1 MPRIHR
7 LPNNLINQIAAGEV
21 IERPASVVKEI
32 VENAIDAG
40 ATQID
45 IDIEDGGGKLI
56 RVRDNGCGIHP
67 DDLALAFATHAT
79 SKIRDIDDLEHI
91 TTLGFRGEALPSI
104 ASVSKTTLT
113 SRAGGED
120 KAWRISP
127 HLGDAISPAAH
138 PPGTTIEIRDLFYN
152 VPARKKFLKSERTER
167 QHIQQLVQ
175 TLALSHDGITIRLSN
190 HGKLLGTYGG
200 SDLPARIASVLGDDL
215 LEQALPIDARAAEMH
230 LYGWVGL
237 PTSAS
242 NQPDRQYFYINGR
255 MIRDKIVTH
264 AIRQAY
270 QDMLYHGRHPV
281 YVLYLD
287 IAPELI
293 DVNAHP
299 AKHEVRFRESRLAH
313 DFLYSSLHHALRGN
327 IPAAQPRAEAAALP
341 PASTRQ
347 QPALRYPPENR
358 TVSPRRSVAESAAY
372 YQWAQ
377 HIAPPVHPSGL
388 TSANPTPNPSPTGGG
403 EIGYAPTP
411 SPFLTG
417 GGGNGYA
424 PHPTEREGQGYAANP
439 NPAEKTDYAAAPVN
453 DDQTEHP
460 LGYALGQIHNIFILA
475 QNAQGLVIVDMH
487 AAHERILYERLKA
500 QLRAKQPEVQ
510 RLLLPQSLAASPAH
524 LDTLEQHRD
533 WLQHLGFELEASADE
548 SRIHINAV
556 PSLLKHA
563 AVAEIVGD
571 LLHELGEYP
580 ASIAIE
586 RLQDEILSRLSCH
599 KAVRAHDSLSIPEM
613 NQLLRDIETTPASG
627 QCNHGR
633 PTWVQLTTDEL
644 GKYFMRGE

>member
-1 MPRIHR
+1 MPRIQQ
-7 LPNNLINQIAAGEV
+7 LPNSLINQIAAGEV

-32 VENAIDAG
+32 IENAIDAG

-79 SKIRDIDDLEHI
+79 SKIRNLDDLEHI

-113 SRAGGED
+113 SRAEGESS
-120 KAWRISP
+120 AWRISP

-152 VPARKKFLKSERTER
+152 TPARKKFLKSERTER
-167 QHIQQLVQ
+167 AHIQQLVQ
-175 TLALSHDGITIRLSN
+175 SLALSHTGIRIHLKN
-190 HGKLLGTYGG
+190 HGKTLGDYGG
-200 SDLPARIASVLGDDL
+200 SDLTARIQSVLGDDL
-215 LEQALPIDARAAEMH
+215 LEQALPIDARAADMH

-237 PTSAS
+237 PTSAT
-242 NQPDRQYFYINGR
+242 NQPERQYFYINGR
-255 MIRDKIVTH
+255 IIRDKIIAH

-287 IAPELI
+287 IAPEHI

-299 AKHEVRFRESRLAH
+299 AKHEVRFRESRLTH

-327 IPAAQPRAEAAALP
+327 TPAAAPRPENPAP
-341 PASTRQ
+341 PPEREVPAVARQ
-347 QPALRYPPENR
+347 QPLRYSGDYRLERP
-358 TVSPRRSVAESAAY
+358 TTPRRALAESAAY

-377 HIAPPVHPSGL
+377 NIAPSPVHPGGS
-388 TSANPTPNPSPTGGG
+388 TSTNPIPSPSPMGGG
-403 EIGYAPTP
+403 E
-411 SPFLTG
+411 
-417 GGGNGYA
+417 
-424 PHPTEREGQGYAANP
+424 Q
-439 NPAEKTDYAAAPVN
+439 DYAAAPVN
-453 DDQTEHP
+453 GDPAEHP

-475 QNAQGLVIVDMH
+475 QNTHGLIIVDMH

-500 QLRAKQPEVQ
+500 QLRARHPEVQ
-510 RLLLPQSLAASPAH
+510 RLLLPQSLAATPAH
-524 LDTLEQHRD
+524 LDTLAQHRD
-533 WLQHLGFELEASADE
+533 WLHRLGFDLEASADE

-599 KAVRAHDSLSIPEM
+599 KAVRAHDSLTIPEM
-613 NQLLRDIETTPASG
+613 NHLLRDIETTPASG

>member
-1 MPRIHR
+1 MPRIQQ
-7 LPNNLINQIAAGEV
+7 LPNSLINQIAAGEV

-32 VENAIDAG
+32 IENAIDAG

-79 SKIRDIDDLEHI
+79 SKIRNLDDLEHI

-113 SRAGGED
+113 SRAEGESS
-120 KAWRISP
+120 AWRISP

-152 VPARKKFLKSERTER
+152 TPARKKFLKSERTER

-175 TLALSHDGITIRLSN
+175 NLALSHDGITIRLNN
-190 HGKLLGTYGG
+190 HGKPLGVYGG
-200 SDLPARIASVLGDDL
+200 EGLAARIASVLGDDL
-215 LEQALPIDARAAEMH
+215 LEQALPIDARAADMH

-237 PTSAS
+237 PTSTT
-242 NQPDRQYFYINGR
+242 NQPERQYFYINGR
-255 MIRDKIVTH
+255 IIRDKIIAH

-287 IAPELI
+287 IAPEHI

-299 AKHEVRFRESRLAH
+299 AKHEVRFRESRLTH

-327 IPAAQPRAEAAALP
+327 TPAAAPRPENPAP
-341 PASTRQ
+341 PPEREVPAVARQ
-347 QPALRYPPENR
+347 QPLRYSGDYRLERP
-358 TVSPRRSVAESAAY
+358 TTPRRALAESAAY

-377 HIAPPVHPSGL
+377 NIAPSPVHPGGS
-388 TSANPTPNPSPTGGG
+388 TSTNPSPSPTGGG
-403 EIGYAPTP
+403 E
-411 SPFLTG
+411 
-417 GGGNGYA
+417 
-424 PHPTEREGQGYAANP
+424 Q
-439 NPAEKTDYAAAPVN
+439 DYAAAPVN

-475 QNAQGLVIVDMH
+475 QNARGLVIVDMH

-500 QLRAKQPEVQ
+500 QLRARHPEVQ
-510 RLLLPQSLAASPAH
+510 RLLLPQSLAATPAH
-524 LDTLEQHRD
+524 LDTLAQHRD
-533 WLQHLGFELEASADE
+533 WLHRLGFDLEASADE

-599 KAVRAHDSLSIPEM
+599 KAVRAHDSLTIPEM
-613 NQLLRDIETTPASG
+613 NHLLRDIETTPASG

>member
-1 MPRIHR
+1 MPRIQQ
-7 LPNNLINQIAAGEV
+7 LPNSLINQIAAGEV

-32 VENAIDAG
+32 IENAIDAG

-79 SKIRDIDDLEHI
+79 SKIRNLDDLEHI
-91 TTLGFRGEALPSI
+91 STLGFRGEALPSI

-113 SRAGGED
+113 SRAEGESS
-120 KAWRISP
+120 AWRISP

-152 VPARKKFLKSERTER
+152 TPARKKFLKSERTER

-175 TLALSHDGITIRLSN
+175 NLALSHDGITIRLNN
-190 HGKLLGTYGG
+190 HGKPLGAYAGEV
-200 SDLPARIASVLGDDL
+200 LAARIQSVLGDDL
-215 LEQALPIDARAAEMH
+215 LEQALPIDARAADMH

-237 PTSAS
+237 PTSAT
-242 NQPDRQYFYINGR
+242 NQPERQYFYINGR
-255 MIRDKIVTH
+255 IIRDKIIAH

-287 IAPELI
+287 IAPEHI

-299 AKHEVRFRESRLAH
+299 AKHEVRFRESRLTH

-327 IPAAQPRAEAAALP
+327 TPAAAPRPENPAPPPEREAPAAA
-341 PASTRQ
+341 RQ
-347 QPALRYPPENR
+347 QPLRYSGDYRLERP
-358 TVSPRRSVAESAAY
+358 TTPRRALAESAAY

-377 HIAPPVHPSGL
+377 NIAPSPVPS
-388 TSANPTPNPSPTGGG
+388 PTGRGEQDYAPTPSPTGGG
-403 EIGYAPTP
+403 E
-411 SPFLTG
+411 
-417 GGGNGYA
+417 
-424 PHPTEREGQGYAANP
+424 Q
-439 NPAEKTDYAAAPVN
+439 DYAVAPVN

-475 QNAQGLVIVDMH
+475 QNARGLVIVDMH

-500 QLRAKQPEVQ
+500 QLRARHPEVQ
-510 RLLLPQSLAASPAH
+510 RLLLPQSLAATPAH
-524 LDTLEQHRD
+524 LDTLAQHRD
-533 WLQHLGFELEASADE
+533 WLHRLGFDLEASADE

-599 KAVRAHDSLSIPEM
+599 KAVRAHDSLTIPEM
-613 NQLLRDIETTPASG
+613 NHLLRDIETTPASG

>member
-1 MPRIHR
+1 MPRIQQ
-7 LPNNLINQIAAGEV
+7 LPNSLINQIAAGEV

-32 VENAIDAG
+32 IENAIDAG

-79 SKIRDIDDLEHI
+79 SKIRNLDDLEHI

-113 SRAGGED
+113 SRAEGESS
-120 KAWRISP
+120 AWRISP

-152 VPARKKFLKSERTER
+152 TPARKKFLKSERTER

-175 TLALSHDGITIRLSN
+175 NLALSHDGITIRLNN
-190 HGKLLGTYGG
+190 HGKPLGVYGG
-200 SDLPARIASVLGDDL
+200 EGLAARIASVLGDDL
-215 LEQALPIDARAAEMH
+215 LEQALPIDARAADMH

-237 PTSAS
+237 PTSAT
-242 NQPDRQYFYINGR
+242 NQPERQYFYINGR
-255 MIRDKIVTH
+255 IIRDKIIAH

-287 IAPELI
+287 IAPEHI

-299 AKHEVRFRESRLAH
+299 AKHEVRFRESRLTH

-327 IPAAQPRAEAAALP
+327 TPAAAPRPENPAPPPECEAPAAA
-341 PASTRQ
+341 RQ
-347 QPALRYPPENR
+347 QPLRYSGDYRLERP
-358 TVSPRRSVAESAAY
+358 TTPRRALAESAAY

-377 HIAPPVHPSGL
+377 NIAPSPV
-388 TSANPTPNPSPTGGG
+388 PSPTGGG
-403 EIGYAPTP
+403 E
-411 SPFLTG
+411 
-417 GGGNGYA
+417 
-424 PHPTEREGQGYAANP
+424 Q
-439 NPAEKTDYAAAPVN
+439 DYAAAPVN

-475 QNAQGLVIVDMH
+475 QNARGLVIVDMH

-500 QLRAKQPEVQ
+500 QLRARHPEVQ
-510 RLLLPQSLAASPAH
+510 RLLLPQSLAATPAH
-524 LDTLEQHRD
+524 LDTLAQHRD
-533 WLQHLGFELEASADE
+533 WLHRLGFDLEASADE

-599 KAVRAHDSLSIPEM
+599 KAVRAHDSLTIPEM
-613 NQLLRDIETTPASG
+613 NHLLRDIETTPASG

>member
-1 MPRIHR
+1 MPRIQQ
-7 LPNNLINQIAAGEV
+7 LPNSLINQIAAGEV

-32 VENAIDAG
+32 IENAIDAG

-79 SKIRDIDDLEHI
+79 SKIRNLDDLEHI

-113 SRAGGED
+113 SRAEGESS
-120 KAWRISP
+120 AWRISP

-152 VPARKKFLKSERTER
+152 TPARKKFLKSERTER

-175 TLALSHDGITIRLSN
+175 NLALSHDGITIRLNN
-190 HGKLLGTYGG
+190 HGKPLGVYGG
-200 SDLPARIASVLGDDL
+200 EGLAARIASVLGDDL
-215 LEQALPIDARAAEMH
+215 LEQALPIDARAADMH

-237 PTSAS
+237 PTSAT
-242 NQPDRQYFYINGR
+242 NQPERQYFYINGR
-255 MIRDKIVTH
+255 IIRDKIIAH

-287 IAPELI
+287 IAPEHI

-299 AKHEVRFRESRLAH
+299 AKHEVRFRESRLTH

-327 IPAAQPRAEAAALP
+327 TPAAAPRLENPAPPPEREAPAAA
-341 PASTRQ
+341 RQ
-347 QPALRYPPENR
+347 QPLRYSGDYRLERP
-358 TVSPRRSVAESAAY
+358 TTPRRALAESAAY

-377 HIAPPVHPSGL
+377 NIAPSPV
-388 TSANPTPNPSPTGGG
+388 PSPTGRG
-403 EIGYAPTP
+403 E
-411 SPFLTG
+411 
-417 GGGNGYA
+417 
-424 PHPTEREGQGYAANP
+424 Q
-439 NPAEKTDYAAAPVN
+439 DYAAAPVN

-460 LGYALGQIHNIFILA
+460 LGYALGQIHSIFILA
-475 QNAQGLVIVDMH
+475 QNARGLVIVDMH

-500 QLRAKQPEVQ
+500 QLRARHPEVQ
-510 RLLLPQSLAASPAH
+510 RLLLPQSLAATPAH
-524 LDTLEQHRD
+524 LDTLAQHRD
-533 WLQHLGFELEASADE
+533 WLHRLGFDLEASADE

-599 KAVRAHDSLSIPEM
+599 KAVRAHDSLTIPEM
-613 NQLLRDIETTPASG
+613 NHLLRDIETTPASG

>member
-1 MPRIHR
+1 MPRIQQ
-7 LPNNLINQIAAGEV
+7 LPNSLINQIAAGEV

-32 VENAIDAG
+32 IENAIDAG

-79 SKIRDIDDLEHI
+79 SKIQNIDDLEHI

-113 SRAGGED
+113 SRAEGQEQ
-120 KAWRISP
+120 AWRISP

-152 VPARKKFLKSERTER
+152 TPARKKFLKSERTER
-167 QHIQQLVQ
+167 AHIQQLVQ
-175 TLALSHDGITIRLSN
+175 SLALSHTGIRIHLKN
-190 HGKLLGTYGG
+190 HGKTLGDYGG
-200 SDLPARIASVLGDDL
+200 SDLTARIQSVLGDDL
-215 LEQALPIDARAAEMH
+215 LEQALPIDARAADMH

-237 PTSAS
+237 PTSAT
-242 NQPDRQYFYINGR
+242 NQPERQYFYINGR
-255 MIRDKIVTH
+255 IIRDKIIAH

-287 IAPELI
+287 IAPEHI

-299 AKHEVRFRESRLAH
+299 AKHEVRFRESRLTH

-327 IPAAQPRAEAAALP
+327 TPAAAPRPENPAP
-341 PASTRQ
+341 PPEREVPAVARQ
-347 QPALRYPPENR
+347 QPLRYSGDYRLERP
-358 TVSPRRSVAESAAY
+358 TTPRRALAESAAY

-377 HIAPPVHPSGL
+377 NIAPSPVHPGGS
-388 TSANPTPNPSPTGGG
+388 TSTNPTPSPSPTGGG
-403 EIGYAPTP
+403 E
-411 SPFLTG
+411 
-417 GGGNGYA
+417 
-424 PHPTEREGQGYAANP
+424 Q
-439 NPAEKTDYAAAPVN
+439 DYAAAPVN

-475 QNAQGLVIVDMH
+475 QNARGLVIVDMH

-500 QLRAKQPEVQ
+500 QLRARHPEVQ
-510 RLLLPQSLAASPAH
+510 RLLLPQSLAATPAH
-524 LDTLEQHRD
+524 LDTLAQHRD
-533 WLQHLGFELEASADE
+533 WLHRLGFDLEASADE

-599 KAVRAHDSLSIPEM
+599 KAVRAHDSLTIPEM
-613 NQLLRDIETTPASG
+613 NHLLRDIETTPASG

>member
-1 MPRIHR
+1 MPRIQQ
-7 LPNNLINQIAAGEV
+7 LPNSLINQIAAGEV

-32 VENAIDAG
+32 IENAIDAG

-79 SKIRDIDDLEHI
+79 SKIRNLDDLEHI

-113 SRAGGED
+113 SRAEGESS
-120 KAWRISP
+120 AWRISP

-152 VPARKKFLKSERTER
+152 TPARKKFLKSERTER

-175 TLALSHDGITIRLSN
+175 NLALSHDGITIRLNN
-190 HGKLLGTYGG
+190 HGKPLGVYGG
-200 SDLPARIASVLGDDL
+200 EGLAARIASVLGDDL
-215 LEQALPIDARAAEMH
+215 LEQALSIDARAADMH

-237 PTSAS
+237 PTSAT
-242 NQPDRQYFYINGR
+242 NQPERQYFYINGR
-255 MIRDKIVTH
+255 IIRDKIIAH

-287 IAPELI
+287 IAPEHI

-299 AKHEVRFRESRLAH
+299 AKHEVRFRESRLTH

-327 IPAAQPRAEAAALP
+327 TPAAAPRPENPAP
-341 PASTRQ
+341 PPEREVPAVAWQ
-347 QPALRYPPENR
+347 QPLRYSGDYRLERP
-358 TVSPRRSVAESAAY
+358 TTPRRALAESAAY

-377 HIAPPVHPSGL
+377 NIAPSPV
-388 TSANPTPNPSPTGGG
+388 PSPTGRG
-403 EIGYAPTP
+403 EQDYAPTP
-411 SPFLTG
+411 SPSPMG
-417 GGGNGYA
+417 GG
-424 PHPTEREGQGYAANP
+424 EQ
-439 NPAEKTDYAAAPVN
+439 DYAAAPVN

-475 QNAQGLVIVDMH
+475 QNARGLVIVDMH

-500 QLRAKQPEVQ
+500 QLRARHPEVQ
-510 RLLLPQSLAASPAH
+510 RLLLPQSLAATPAH
-524 LDTLEQHRD
+524 LDTLAQHRD
-533 WLQHLGFELEASADE
+533 WLHRLGFDLEASADE

-599 KAVRAHDSLSIPEM
+599 KAVRAHDSLTIPEM
-613 NQLLRDIETTPASG
+613 NHLLRDIETTPASG

>member
-1 MPRIHR
+1 MPRIQQ
-7 LPNNLINQIAAGEV
+7 LPNSLINQIAAGEV

-32 VENAIDAG
+32 IENAIDAG

-45 IDIEDGGGKLI
+45 IDIEEGGGKLI

-79 SKIRDIDDLEHI
+79 SKIRNLDDLEHI

-113 SRAGGED
+113 SRAEGESS
-120 KAWRISP
+120 AWRISP

-152 VPARKKFLKSERTER
+152 TPARKKFLKSERTER

-175 TLALSHDGITIRLSN
+175 NLALSHDGITIRLNN
-190 HGKLLGTYGG
+190 HGKPLGVYGG
-200 SDLPARIASVLGDDL
+200 EGLAARIASVLGDDL
-215 LEQALPIDARAAEMH
+215 LEQALPIDARAADMH

-237 PTSAS
+237 PTSAT
-242 NQPDRQYFYINGR
+242 NQPERQYFYINGR
-255 MIRDKIVTH
+255 IIRDKIIAH

-287 IAPELI
+287 IAPEHI

-327 IPAAQPRAEAAALP
+327 IPAAAAPRAENPAPPSPEPARQPSLRYSGDYRLER
-341 PASTRQ
+341 PAS
-347 QPALRYPPENR
+347 
-358 TVSPRRSVAESAAY
+358 PRHSVAESAAY

-377 HIAPPVHPSGL
+377 NIAPPPVPPS
-388 TSANPTPNPSPTGGG
+388 PSPTGGG
-403 EIGYAPTP
+403 VQDYAP
-411 SPFLTG
+411 
-417 GGGNGYA
+417 
-424 PHPTEREGQGYAANP
+424 AAKN
-439 NPAEKTDYAAAPVN
+439 DYAAAPVH
-453 DDQTEHP
+453 DDNSEHP

-475 QNAQGLVIVDMH
+475 QNAHGLIIVDMH

-510 RLLLPQSLAASPAH
+510 RLLLPQSLVATPAH

-533 WLQHLGFELEASADE
+533 WLHRLGFELAASADE
-548 SRIHINAV
+548 SRI
-556 PSLLKHA
+556 
-563 AVAEIVGD
+563 
-571 LLHELGEYP
+571 
-580 ASIAIE
+580 
-586 RLQDEILSRLSCH
+586 H
-599 KAVRAHDSLSIPEM
+599 KAVRAHDSLTITEM

-633 PTWVQLTTDEL
+633 PTWVQLTTDDL

>member
-1 MPRIHR
+1 MPRIQQ
-7 LPNNLINQIAAGEV
+7 LPSSLINQIAAGEV

-32 VENAIDAG
+32 IENAIDAG

-79 SKIRDIDDLEHI
+79 SKIRNLDDLEHI

-104 ASVSKTTLT
+104 ASVAKTTLT
-113 SRAGGED
+113 SRAEGESS
-120 KAWRISP
+120 AWRISP

-152 VPARKKFLKSERTER
+152 TPARKKFLKSERTER

-175 TLALSHDGITIRLSN
+175 SLALSHDNLTIRLNN
-190 HGKLLGTYGG
+190 HGKPLGTYGG
-200 SDLPARIASVLGDDL
+200 EGLAARISSVLGDDL
-215 LEQALPIDARAAEMH
+215 LEQALPIDARAADMH

-237 PTSAS
+237 PTSAT
-242 NQPDRQYFYINGR
+242 NQPERQYFYINGR
-255 MIRDKIVTH
+255 IIRDKIVSH

-287 IAPELI
+287 IAPEHI

-327 IPAAQPRAEAAALP
+327 IPAAAAPRAENPAPPSPEPARQPSLRYSGDYRLER
-341 PASTRQ
+341 PAS
-347 QPALRYPPENR
+347 
-358 TVSPRRSVAESAAY
+358 PRHSVAESAAY

-377 HIAPPVHPSGL
+377 NIAPPPVPPS
-388 TSANPTPNPSPTGGG
+388 PSPTGGG
-403 EIGYAPTP
+403 VQDYAP
-411 SPFLTG
+411 
-417 GGGNGYA
+417 
-424 PHPTEREGQGYAANP
+424 AAKN
-439 NPAEKTDYAAAPVN
+439 DYAAAPVQ
-453 DDQTEHP
+453 DDSGEHP

-475 QNAQGLVIVDMH
+475 QNARGLVIVDMH

-510 RLLLPQSLAASPAH
+510 RLLLPQSLAAIPAH

-533 WLQHLGFELEASADE
+533 WLHRLGFELAASADE

-571 LLHELGEYP
+571 LLHELSEYP

-599 KAVRAHDSLSIPEM
+599 KAVRAHDSLTLTEM

-633 PTWVQLTTDEL
+633 PTWVQLTTDDL

>member
-1 MPRIHR
+1 MPRIQQ
-7 LPNNLINQIAAGEV
+7 LPNSLINQIAAGEV

-32 VENAIDAG
+32 IENAIDAG

-79 SKIRDIDDLEHI
+79 SKIRNLDDLEHI

-113 SRAGGED
+113 SRAEGESS
-120 KAWRISP
+120 AWRISP

-152 VPARKKFLKSERTER
+152 TPARKKFLKSERTER

-175 TLALSHDGITIRLSN
+175 NLALSHDGITIRLNN
-190 HGKLLGTYGG
+190 HGKPLGVYGG
-200 SDLPARIASVLGDDL
+200 EGLAARIASVLGDDL
-215 LEQALPIDARAAEMH
+215 LEQALPIDARAADMH

-237 PTSAS
+237 PTSTT
-242 NQPDRQYFYINGR
+242 NQPERQYFYINGR
-255 MIRDKIVTH
+255 IIRDKIIAH

-287 IAPELI
+287 IAPEHI

-299 AKHEVRFRESRLAH
+299 AKHEVRFRESRLTH

-327 IPAAQPRAEAAALP
+327 TPAAAPRPENPAP
-341 PASTRQ
+341 PPEREVPAVARQ
-347 QPALRYPPENR
+347 QPLRYSGDYRLERP
-358 TVSPRRSVAESAAY
+358 TTPRRALAESAAY

-377 HIAPPVHPSGL
+377 NIAPSPVHPGGS
-388 TSANPTPNPSPTGGG
+388 TSTNPSPSPTGGG
-403 EIGYAPTP
+403 E
-411 SPFLTG
+411 
-417 GGGNGYA
+417 
-424 PHPTEREGQGYAANP
+424 Q
-439 NPAEKTDYAAAPVN
+439 DYAAAPVN

-475 QNAQGLVIVDMH
+475 QNARGLVIVDMH

-500 QLRAKQPEVQ
+500 QLRARHPEVQ
-510 RLLLPQSLAASPAH
+510 RLLLPQSLVATPAH
-524 LDTLEQHRD
+524 LDTLAQHRD
-533 WLQHLGFELEASADE
+533 WLHRLGFDLEASADE

-599 KAVRAHDSLSIPEM
+599 KAVRAHDSLTLPEM

>member
-1 MPRIHR
+1 MPRIQQ

-40 ATQID
+40 ATHID

-79 SKIRDIDDLEHI
+79 SKIRDLDDLEHV

-104 ASVSKTTLT
+104 ASVAKTTLT
-113 SRAGGED
+113 SRAANEAQ
-120 KAWRISP
+120 AWRISP

-152 VPARKKFLKSERTER
+152 TPARKKFLKSERTER

-175 TLALSHDGITIRLSN
+175 TLALSHDGITIRLNN
-190 HGKLLGTYGG
+190 HGKPLGVYGG
-200 SDLPARIASVLGDDL
+200 ADLAARIASVLGDEL
-215 LEQALPIDARAAEMH
+215 LEQSLPIDARSGEMH
-230 LYGWVGL
+230 LYGRVGL
-237 PTSAS
+237 PTCAG

-255 MIRDKIVTH
+255 MIRDKIIAH

-287 IAPELI
+287 IAPDLI

-327 IPAAQPRAEAAALP
+327 TPAAAPRPENPAPPPEREAPAAA
-341 PASTRQ
+341 RQ
-347 QPALRYPPENR
+347 QPLRYSGDYRLERP
-358 TVSPRRSVAESAAY
+358 TTPRRALAESAAY

-377 HIAPPVHPSGL
+377 NIAPSPV
-388 TSANPTPNPSPTGGG
+388 PSPTGRG
-403 EIGYAPTP
+403 EQDYAPTP
-411 SPFLTG
+411 SPSPMG
-417 GGGNGYA
+417 GG
-424 PHPTEREGQGYAANP
+424 EQ
-439 NPAEKTDYAAAPVN
+439 DYAAAPVN

-475 QNAQGLVIVDMH
+475 QNARGLVIVDMH

-500 QLRAKQPEVQ
+500 QLRARHPEVQ
-510 RLLLPQSLAASPAH
+510 RLLLPQSLAATPAH

-533 WLQHLGFELEASADE
+533 WLHRLGFDLEASADE

-599 KAVRAHDSLSIPEM
+599 KAVRAHDSLTIPEM
-613 NQLLRDIETTPASG
+613 NHLLRDIETTPASG

>member
-1 MPRIHR
+1 MPRIQQ
-7 LPNNLINQIAAGEV
+7 LPNSLINQIAAGEV

-32 VENAIDAG
+32 IENAIDAG

-79 SKIRDIDDLEHI
+79 SKIRNLDDLEHI

-113 SRAGGED
+113 SRAEGESS
-120 KAWRISP
+120 AWRISP

-152 VPARKKFLKSERTER
+152 TPARKKFLKSERTER

-175 TLALSHDGITIRLSN
+175 NLALSHDGITIRLNN
-190 HGKLLGTYGG
+190 HGKPLGVYGG
-200 SDLPARIASVLGDDL
+200 EGLAARIASVLGDDL
-215 LEQALPIDARAAEMH
+215 LEQALPIDARAADMH

-237 PTSAS
+237 PTSAT
-242 NQPDRQYFYINGR
+242 NQPERQYFYINGR
-255 MIRDKIVTH
+255 IIRDKIIAH

-287 IAPELI
+287 IAPEHI

-299 AKHEVRFRESRLAH
+299 AKHEVRFRESRLTH
-313 DFLYSSLHHALRGN
+313 DFLYSSLHHVLRGN
-327 IPAAQPRAEAAALP
+327 TPAAAPRPENPAPPPEREVPAAA
-341 PASTRQ
+341 RQ
-347 QPALRYPPENR
+347 QPLRYSGDYRLERP
-358 TVSPRRSVAESAAY
+358 TTPRRALAESAAY

-377 HIAPPVHPSGL
+377 NIAPSPVHPGGS
-388 TSANPTPNPSPTGGG
+388 TSTNPIPSPSPMGGG
-403 EIGYAPTP
+403 E
-411 SPFLTG
+411 
-417 GGGNGYA
+417 
-424 PHPTEREGQGYAANP
+424 Q
-439 NPAEKTDYAAAPVN
+439 DYAAAPVN
-453 DDQTEHP
+453 DDPAEHP

-475 QNAQGLVIVDMH
+475 QNARGLVIVDMH

-500 QLRAKQPEVQ
+500 QLRARHPEVQ
-510 RLLLPQSLAASPAH
+510 RLLLPQSLAATPAH
-524 LDTLEQHRD
+524 LDTLAQHRD
-533 WLQHLGFELEASADE
+533 WLHRLGFDLEASADE

-599 KAVRAHDSLSIPEM
+599 KAVRAHDSLTIPEM
-613 NQLLRDIETTPASG
+613 NHLLRDIETTPASG

>member
-1 MPRIHR
+1 MPRIQQ
-7 LPNNLINQIAAGEV
+7 LPNSLINQIAAGEV

-32 VENAIDAG
+32 IENAIDAG

-79 SKIRDIDDLEHI
+79 SKIRNLDDLEHI

-113 SRAGGED
+113 SRAEGESS
-120 KAWRISP
+120 AWRISP

-152 VPARKKFLKSERTER
+152 TPARKKFLKSERTER

-175 TLALSHDGITIRLSN
+175 NLALSHDGITIRLNN
-190 HGKLLGTYGG
+190 HGKPLGVYGG
-200 SDLPARIASVLGDDL
+200 EGLAARIASVLGDDL
-215 LEQALPIDARAAEMH
+215 LEQALPIDARAADMH

-237 PTSAS
+237 PTSAT
-242 NQPDRQYFYINGR
+242 NQPERQYFYINGR
-255 MIRDKIVTH
+255 IIRDKIIAH

-287 IAPELI
+287 IAPEHI

-313 DFLYSSLHHALRGN
+313 DFLYSSLHHALHGN
-327 IPAAQPRAEAAALP
+327 TPAAAPRPENPAPPPEREVPAAA
-341 PASTRQ
+341 RQ
-347 QPALRYPPENR
+347 QPLRYSGDYRLERP
-358 TVSPRRSVAESAAY
+358 TTPRRALAESAAY

-377 HIAPPVHPSGL
+377 NIAPSPVHPGGS
-388 TSANPTPNPSPTGGG
+388 TSTNPIPSPSPMGGG
-403 EIGYAPTP
+403 E
-411 SPFLTG
+411 
-417 GGGNGYA
+417 
-424 PHPTEREGQGYAANP
+424 Q
-439 NPAEKTDYAAAPVN
+439 DYAAAPVN

-475 QNAQGLVIVDMH
+475 QNARGLVIVDMH

-500 QLRAKQPEVQ
+500 QLRARHPEVQ
-510 RLLLPQSLAASPAH
+510 RLLLPQSLAATPAH
-524 LDTLEQHRD
+524 LDTLAQHRD
-533 WLQHLGFELEASADE
+533 WLHRLGFDLEASADE

-599 KAVRAHDSLSIPEM
+599 KAVRAHDSLTIPEM
-613 NQLLRDIETTPASG
+613 NHLLRDIETTPASG

>member
-1 MPRIHR
+1 MPRIQQ
-7 LPNNLINQIAAGEV
+7 LPNHLINQIAAGEV

-40 ATQID
+40 ATHID

-79 SKIRDIDDLEHI
+79 SKIRNLDDLEHV

-104 ASVSKTTLT
+104 ASVAKTTLT
-113 SRAGGED
+113 SRAANEAQ
-120 KAWRISP
+120 AWRISP

-152 VPARKKFLKSERTER
+152 TPARKKFLKSERTER

-175 TLALSHDGITIRLSN
+175 TLALSHDGITIRLNN
-190 HGKLLGTYGG
+190 HGKLLGAYGG
-200 SDLPARIASVLGDDL
+200 ADLAARIASVLGDEL
-215 LEQALPIDARAAEMH
+215 LEQSLPIDARSGEMH
-230 LYGWVGL
+230 LYGRVGL
-237 PTSAS
+237 PTCAG

-255 MIRDKIVTH
+255 MIRDKIIAH

-287 IAPELI
+287 IAPDLI

-327 IPAAQPRAEAAALP
+327 IPAAQTAPPRETPAPLPAAA
-341 PASTRQ
+341 RQ
-347 QPALRYPPENR
+347 QPPLRYDHDYRPA
-358 TVSPRRSVAESAAY
+358 PRRSVAESAAY

-377 HIAPPVHPSGL
+377 KIAPPVPPANGGL
-388 TSANPTPNPSPTGGG
+388 ATTN
-403 EIGYAPTP
+403 PTP
-411 SPFLTG
+411 SPSV
-417 GGGNGYA
+417 A
-424 PHPTEREGQGYAANP
+424 WREGQNYAPIN
-439 NPAEKTDYAAAPVN
+439 DAPG
-453 DDQTEHP
+453 EHP

-475 QNAQGLVIVDMH
+475 QNARGLVIVDMH

-510 RLLLPQSLAASPAH
+510 RLLLPQSLAATPAY

-533 WLQHLGFELEASADE
+533 WLHRLGFDLAASADE

-586 RLQDEILSRLSCH
+586 RMQDEILSRLSCH
-599 KAVRAHDSLSIPEM
+599 KAVRAHDSLTLTEM

-633 PTWVQLTTDEL
+633 PTWVQLSTDDL

>member
-1 MPRIHR
+1 MPRIQQ
-7 LPNNLINQIAAGEV
+7 LPNSLINQIAAGEV

-32 VENAIDAG
+32 IENAIDAG

-79 SKIRDIDDLEHI
+79 SKIRNLDDLEHI

-113 SRAGGED
+113 SRAEGQEQ
-120 KAWRISP
+120 AWRISP
-127 HLGDAISPAAH
+127 HLGLTVSPAAH

-152 VPARKKFLKSERTER
+152 TPARKKFLKSERTER

-175 TLALSHDGITIRLSN
+175 NLALSHDGITIRLNN
-190 HGKLLGTYGG
+190 HGKPLGVYGG
-200 SDLPARIASVLGDDL
+200 EGLAARIASVLGDDL
-215 LEQALPIDARAAEMH
+215 LEQALPIDARAADMH

-237 PTSAS
+237 PTSAT
-242 NQPDRQYFYINGR
+242 NQPERQYFYINGR
-255 MIRDKIVTH
+255 IIRDKIIAH

-287 IAPELI
+287 IAPEHI

-299 AKHEVRFRESRLAH
+299 AKHEVRFRESRLTH

-327 IPAAQPRAEAAALP
+327 TPAAAPRPENPAPPPEREAPAAA
-341 PASTRQ
+341 RQ
-347 QPALRYPPENR
+347 QPLRYSGDYRLERP
-358 TVSPRRSVAESAAY
+358 TTPRRALAESAAY

-377 HIAPPVHPSGL
+377 NIAPSPVHPGGS
-388 TSANPTPNPSPTGGG
+388 TSTNPTPSPSPTGGG
-403 EIGYAPTP
+403 E
-411 SPFLTG
+411 
-417 GGGNGYA
+417 
-424 PHPTEREGQGYAANP
+424 Q
-439 NPAEKTDYAAAPVN
+439 DYAAAPVN

-475 QNAQGLVIVDMH
+475 QNARGLVIVDMH

-500 QLRAKQPEVQ
+500 QLRARHPEVQ
-510 RLLLPQSLAASPAH
+510 RLLLPQSLAATPAH
-524 LDTLEQHRD
+524 LDTLAQHRD
-533 WLQHLGFELEASADE
+533 WLHRLGFDLEASADE

-599 KAVRAHDSLSIPEM
+599 KAVRAHDSLTIPEM
-613 NQLLRDIETTPASG
+613 NHLLRDIETTPASG

>member
-1 MPRIHR
+1 MPRIQQ
-7 LPNNLINQIAAGEV
+7 LPSSLINQIAAGEV

-32 VENAIDAG
+32 IENAIDAG

-79 SKIRDIDDLEHI
+79 SKIRNLDDLEHI

-113 SRAGGED
+113 SRAEGESS
-120 KAWRISP
+120 AWRISP

-152 VPARKKFLKSERTER
+152 TPARKKFLKSERTER

-175 TLALSHDGITIRLSN
+175 NLALSHDGITIRLNN
-190 HGKLLGTYGG
+190 HGKPLGVYGG
-200 SDLPARIASVLGDDL
+200 EGLAARIASVLGDDL
-215 LEQALPIDARAAEMH
+215 LEQALPIDARAADMH

-237 PTSAS
+237 PTSAT
-242 NQPDRQYFYINGR
+242 NQPERQYFYINGR
-255 MIRDKIVTH
+255 IIRDKIIAH

-287 IAPELI
+287 IAPEHI

-299 AKHEVRFRESRLAH
+299 AKHEVRFRESRITH

-327 IPAAQPRAEAAALP
+327 TPAAAPRPENPAP
-341 PASTRQ
+341 PPEREVPAFARQ
-347 QPALRYPPENR
+347 QPLRYSGDYRLERP
-358 TVSPRRSVAESAAY
+358 TTPRRALAESAAY

-377 HIAPPVHPSGL
+377 NIAPSPVHPGGS
-388 TSANPTPNPSPTGGG
+388 TSTN
-403 EIGYAPTP
+403 PTP
-411 SPFLTG
+411 SPSPMG
-417 GGGNGYA
+417 GG
-424 PHPTEREGQGYAANP
+424 EQ
-439 NPAEKTDYAAAPVN
+439 DYAAAPVN

-460 LGYALGQIHNIFILA
+460 LGYVLGQIHNIFILA
-475 QNAQGLVIVDMH
+475 QNARGLVIVDMH

-500 QLRAKQPEVQ
+500 QLRARHPEVQ
-510 RLLLPQSLAASPAH
+510 RLLLPQSLAATPAH
-524 LDTLEQHRD
+524 LDTLAQHRD
-533 WLQHLGFELEASADE
+533 WLHRLGFDLEASADE

-599 KAVRAHDSLSIPEM
+599 KAVRAHDSLTIPEM
-613 NQLLRDIETTPASG
+613 NHLLRDIETTPASG

>member
-113 SRAGGED
+113 SRASGED

-175 TLALSHDGITIRLSN
+175 NLALSHDGITIRLSN

-327 IPAAQPRAEAAALP
+327 IPAAQPRAEAAAPP

-358 TVSPRRSVAESAAY
+358 AASPRRSVAESAAY

-377 HIAPPVHPSGL
+377 NIAPPPVPPS
-388 TSANPTPNPSPTGGG
+388 PSPTGGG
-403 EIGYAPTP
+403 VQDYAP
-411 SPFLTG
+411 
-417 GGGNGYA
+417 
-424 PHPTEREGQGYAANP
+424 AAKN
-439 NPAEKTDYAAAPVN
+439 DYAAAPVH
-453 DDQTEHP
+453 DDNSEHP

-475 QNAQGLVIVDMH
+475 QNAHGLIIVDMH

-510 RLLLPQSLAASPAH
+510 RLLLPQSLVATPAH

-533 WLQHLGFELEASADE
+533 WLHRLGFELAASADE

-599 KAVRAHDSLSIPEM
+599 KAVRAHDSLTITEM

-633 PTWVQLTTDEL
+633 PTWVQLTTDDL

>member
-1 MPRIHR
+1 MPRIQQ
-7 LPNNLINQIAAGEV
+7 LPNHLINQIAAGEV

-40 ATQID
+40 ATHID

-79 SKIRDIDDLEHI
+79 SKIRNLDDLEHV

-104 ASVSKTTLT
+104 ASVAKTTLT
-113 SRAGGED
+113 SRAANEAQ
-120 KAWRISP
+120 AWRISP

-152 VPARKKFLKSERTER
+152 TPARKKFLKSERTER

-175 TLALSHDGITIRLSN
+175 TLALSHDGITIRLTN
-190 HGKLLGTYGG
+190 HGKLLGSYGG
-200 SDLPARIASVLGDDL
+200 ADLAARIASVLGDEL
-215 LEQALPIDARAAEMH
+215 LEQSLPIDARSGEMH
-230 LYGWVGL
+230 LYGRVGL
-237 PTSAS
+237 PTCAG

-255 MIRDKIVTH
+255 MIRDKIIAH

-287 IAPELI
+287 IAPDLI

-327 IPAAQPRAEAAALP
+327 IPAAQTAPPRETPAPPPAAA
-341 PASTRQ
+341 RQ
-347 QPALRYPPENR
+347 QAPLRYDHDYRPA
-358 TVSPRRSVAESAAY
+358 PRRSVAESAAY

-377 HIAPPVHPSGL
+377 KIAPPVPPANGGL
-388 TSANPTPNPSPTGGG
+388 ATTNPTPSPSPGPQAKCSRILLGYPPTGGG
-403 EIGYAPTP
+403 EQGFAPTP
-411 SPFLTG
+411 GLSV
-417 GGGNGYA
+417 A
-424 PHPTEREGQGYAANP
+424 WREGQNYAP
-439 NPAEKTDYAAAPVN
+439 IN
-453 DDQTEHP
+453 DDPGEHP

-475 QNAQGLVIVDMH
+475 QNARGLVIVDMH

-510 RLLLPQSLAASPAH
+510 RLLLPQSLAATPAY

-533 WLQHLGFELEASADE
+533 WLHRLGFDLAASADE

-586 RLQDEILSRLSCH
+586 RMQDEILSRLSCH
-599 KAVRAHDSLSIPEM
+599 KAVRAHDSLTLTEM

-633 PTWVQLTTDEL
+633 PTWVQLSTDDL

>member
-1 MPRIHR
+1 MPRIQQ
-7 LPNNLINQIAAGEV
+7 LPNSLINQIAAGEV

-32 VENAIDAG
+32 IENAIDAG

-45 IDIEDGGGKLI
+45 IDIEEGGGKLI

-79 SKIRDIDDLEHI
+79 SKIRNLDDLEHI

-113 SRAGGED
+113 SRAEGESS
-120 KAWRISP
+120 AWRISP

-152 VPARKKFLKSERTER
+152 TPARKKFLKSERTER

-175 TLALSHDGITIRLSN
+175 NLALSHDGITIRLNN
-190 HGKLLGTYGG
+190 HGKPLGVYGG
-200 SDLPARIASVLGDDL
+200 EGLAARIASVLGDDL
-215 LEQALPIDARAAEMH
+215 LEQALPIDARAADMH

-237 PTSAS
+237 PTSAT
-242 NQPDRQYFYINGR
+242 NQPERQYFYINGR
-255 MIRDKIVTH
+255 IIRDKIIAH

-287 IAPELI
+287 IAPEHI

-327 IPAAQPRAEAAALP
+327 TPAAAAPRAATPAPPSPEPARQPSLRYSGDYRLER
-341 PASTRQ
+341 PAS
-347 QPALRYPPENR
+347 
-358 TVSPRRSVAESAAY
+358 PRHSVAESAAY

-377 HIAPPVHPSGL
+377 NIAPPPVPPS
-388 TSANPTPNPSPTGGG
+388 PSPTGGG
-403 EIGYAPTP
+403 VQDYAPTAK
-411 SPFLTG
+411 
-417 GGGNGYA
+417 N
-424 PHPTEREGQGYAANP
+424 
-439 NPAEKTDYAAAPVN
+439 DYAAAPVH
-453 DDQTEHP
+453 DDNSEHP

-475 QNAQGLVIVDMH
+475 QNAHGLIIVDMH
-487 AAHERILYERLKA
+487 AAHERILYERLKT
-500 QLRAKQPEVQ
+500 QLRAKEPEVQ
-510 RLLLPQSLAASPAH
+510 RLLLPQSLVATPAH

-533 WLQHLGFELEASADE
+533 WLHRLGFELAASADE

-599 KAVRAHDSLSIPEM
+599 KAVRAHDSLTITEM

-633 PTWVQLTTDEL
+633 PTWVQLTTDDL

>member
-1 MPRIHR
+1 MPRIQQ
-7 LPNNLINQIAAGEV
+7 LPNSLINQIAAGEV

-32 VENAIDAG
+32 IENAIDAG

-79 SKIRDIDDLEHI
+79 SKIRNLDDLEHI

-113 SRAGGED
+113 SRAEGESS
-120 KAWRISP
+120 AWRISP

-152 VPARKKFLKSERTER
+152 TPARKKFLKSERTER

-175 TLALSHDGITIRLSN
+175 NLALSHDGITIRLNN
-190 HGKLLGTYGG
+190 HGKPLGVYGG
-200 SDLPARIASVLGDDL
+200 EGLAARIASVLGDDL
-215 LEQALPIDARAAEMH
+215 LEQALPIDARAADMH

-237 PTSAS
+237 PTSAT
-242 NQPDRQYFYINGR
+242 NQPERQYFYINGR
-255 MIRDKIVTH
+255 IIRDKIIAH

-287 IAPELI
+287 IAPEHI

-299 AKHEVRFRESRLAH
+299 AKHEVRFRESRLTH

-327 IPAAQPRAEAAALP
+327 TPAAAPRPENPAPPPEREVPAAA
-341 PASTRQ
+341 RQ
-347 QPALRYPPENR
+347 QPLRYSGDYRLERP
-358 TVSPRRSVAESAAY
+358 TTPRRALAESAAY

-377 HIAPPVHPSGL
+377 NIAPSPVHPGGS
-388 TSANPTPNPSPTGGG
+388 TSTNPIPSPSPMGGG
-403 EIGYAPTP
+403 E
-411 SPFLTG
+411 
-417 GGGNGYA
+417 
-424 PHPTEREGQGYAANP
+424 Q
-439 NPAEKTDYAAAPVN
+439 DYAAAPVN

-475 QNAQGLVIVDMH
+475 QNARGLVIVDMH

-500 QLRAKQPEVQ
+500 QLRARHPEVQ
-510 RLLLPQSLAASPAH
+510 RLLLPQSLAATPAH
-524 LDTLEQHRD
+524 LDTLAQHRD
-533 WLQHLGFELEASADE
+533 WLHRLGFDLEASADE

-599 KAVRAHDSLSIPEM
+599 KAVRAHDSLTIPEM
-613 NQLLRDIETTPASG
+613 NHLLRDIETTPASG

>member
-1 MPRIHR
+1 MPRIQQ
-7 LPNNLINQIAAGEV
+7 LPNSLINQIAAGEV

-32 VENAIDAG
+32 IENAIDAG

-79 SKIRDIDDLEHI
+79 SKIRNLDDLEHI

-113 SRAGGED
+113 SRAEGESS
-120 KAWRISP
+120 AWRISP

-152 VPARKKFLKSERTER
+152 TPARKKFLKSERTER

-175 TLALSHDGITIRLSN
+175 NLALSHDGITIRLNN
-190 HGKLLGTYGG
+190 HGKPLGVYGG
-200 SDLPARIASVLGDDL
+200 EGLAARIASVLGDDL
-215 LEQALPIDARAAEMH
+215 LEQALPIDARAADMH

-237 PTSAS
+237 PTSAT
-242 NQPDRQYFYINGR
+242 NQPERQYFYINGR
-255 MIRDKIVTH
+255 IIRDKIIAH

-287 IAPELI
+287 IAPEHI

-299 AKHEVRFRESRLAH
+299 AKHEVRFRESRLTH

-327 IPAAQPRAEAAALP
+327 IPAAAPRPENPAPPPDREA
-341 PASTRQ
+341 PAVARQ
-347 QPALRYPPENR
+347 QPLRYSGDYRLERP
-358 TVSPRRSVAESAAY
+358 TTPRRALAESAAY

-377 HIAPPVHPSGL
+377 NIAPSPV
-388 TSANPTPNPSPTGGG
+388 PSPTGRG
-403 EIGYAPTP
+403 E
-411 SPFLTG
+411 
-417 GGGNGYA
+417 
-424 PHPTEREGQGYAANP
+424 Q
-439 NPAEKTDYAAAPVN
+439 DYAAAPVN

-475 QNAQGLVIVDMH
+475 QNARGLVIVDMH

-500 QLRAKQPEVQ
+500 QLRARHPEVQ
-510 RLLLPQSLAASPAH
+510 RLLLPQSLAATPAH
-524 LDTLEQHRD
+524 LDTLAQHRD
-533 WLQHLGFELEASADE
+533 WLHRLGFDLEASADE

-599 KAVRAHDSLSIPEM
+599 KAVRAHDSLTIPEM
-613 NQLLRDIETTPASG
+613 NHLLRDIETTPASG

>member
-1 MPRIHR
+1 MPRIQQ
-7 LPNNLINQIAAGEV
+7 LPNSLINQIAAGEV

-32 VENAIDAG
+32 IENAIDAG

-79 SKIRDIDDLEHI
+79 SKIRNLDDLEHI

-113 SRAGGED
+113 SRAEGESS
-120 KAWRISP
+120 AWRISP

-152 VPARKKFLKSERTER
+152 TPARKKFLKSERTER

-175 TLALSHDGITIRLSN
+175 NLALSHDGITIRLNN
-190 HGKLLGTYGG
+190 HGKPLGVYGG
-200 SDLPARIASVLGDDL
+200 EGLAARIASVLGDDL
-215 LEQALPIDARAAEMH
+215 LEQALPIDARAADMH

-237 PTSAS
+237 PTSAT
-242 NQPDRQYFYINGR
+242 NQPERQYFYINGR
-255 MIRDKIVTH
+255 IIRDKIIAH

-287 IAPELI
+287 IAPEHI

-299 AKHEVRFRESRLAH
+299 AKHEVRFRESRLTH

-327 IPAAQPRAEAAALP
+327 TPAAAPRPENPAPPPEREAPAAA
-341 PASTRQ
+341 RQ
-347 QPALRYPPENR
+347 QPLRYSGDYRLERP
-358 TVSPRRSVAESAAY
+358 TTPRRALAESAAY

-377 HIAPPVHPSGL
+377 NIAPSPVHPGGS
-388 TSANPTPNPSPTGGG
+388 TSTN
-403 EIGYAPTP
+403 PTP
-411 SPFLTG
+411 SPSPMG
-417 GGGNGYA
+417 
-424 PHPTEREGQGYAANP
+424 EGEQ
-439 NPAEKTDYAAAPVN
+439 DYAAASVN

-475 QNAQGLVIVDMH
+475 QNARGLVIVDMH

-500 QLRAKQPEVQ
+500 QLRARHPEVQ
-510 RLLLPQSLAASPAH
+510 RLLLPQSLAATPAH
-524 LDTLEQHRD
+524 LDTLAQHRD
-533 WLQHLGFELEASADE
+533 WLHRLGFDLEASADE

-563 AVAEIVGD
+563 AVAEMVGD

-599 KAVRAHDSLSIPEM
+599 KAVRAHDSLTIPEM
-613 NQLLRDIETTPASG
+613 NHLLRDIETTPASG

>member
-1 MPRIHR
+1 MPRIQQ
-7 LPNNLINQIAAGEV
+7 LPNSLINQIAAGEV

-32 VENAIDAG
+32 IENAIDAG

-79 SKIRDIDDLEHI
+79 SKIQNIDDLEHI

-113 SRAGGED
+113 SRAEGESS
-120 KAWRISP
+120 AWRISP

-152 VPARKKFLKSERTER
+152 TPARKKFLKSERTER

-175 TLALSHDGITIRLSN
+175 NLALSHDGITIRLNN
-190 HGKLLGTYGG
+190 HGKPLGVYGG
-200 SDLPARIASVLGDDL
+200 EGLAARIASVLGDDL
-215 LEQALPIDARAAEMH
+215 LEQALPIDARAADMH

-237 PTSAS
+237 PTSAT
-242 NQPDRQYFYINGR
+242 NQPERQYFYINGR
-255 MIRDKIVTH
+255 IIRDKIIAH

-287 IAPELI
+287 IAPEHI

-299 AKHEVRFRESRLAH
+299 AKHEVRFRESRLTH

-327 IPAAQPRAEAAALP
+327 TPAAAPRPENPAPPPEREAPAAA
-341 PASTRQ
+341 RQ
-347 QPALRYPPENR
+347 QPLRYSGDYRLERP
-358 TVSPRRSVAESAAY
+358 TTPRRALAESAAY

-377 HIAPPVHPSGL
+377 NIAPSPVHPGGS
-388 TSANPTPNPSPTGGG
+388 TSTN
-403 EIGYAPTP
+403 PTP
-411 SPFLTG
+411 SPSPMG
-417 GGGNGYA
+417 GG
-424 PHPTEREGQGYAANP
+424 EQ
-439 NPAEKTDYAAAPVN
+439 DYAAASVN

-475 QNAQGLVIVDMH
+475 QNARGLVIVDMH

-500 QLRAKQPEVQ
+500 QLRARHPEVQ
-510 RLLLPQSLAASPAH
+510 RLLLPQSLAATPAH
-524 LDTLEQHRD
+524 LDTLAQHRD
-533 WLQHLGFELEASADE
+533 WLHRLGFDLEASADE

-599 KAVRAHDSLSIPEM
+599 KAVRAHDSLTIPEM
-613 NQLLRDIETTPASG
+613 NHLLRDIETTPASG

>member
-1 MPRIHR
+1 MPRIQQ
-7 LPNNLINQIAAGEV
+7 LPNSLINQIAAGEV

-32 VENAIDAG
+32 IENAIDAG

-79 SKIRDIDDLEHI
+79 SKIRNLDDLEHI

-113 SRAGGED
+113 SRAEGESS
-120 KAWRISP
+120 AWRISP

-152 VPARKKFLKSERTER
+152 TPARKKFLKSERTER

-175 TLALSHDGITIRLSN
+175 NLALSHDGITIRLNN
-190 HGKLLGTYGG
+190 HGKPLGVYGG
-200 SDLPARIASVLGDDL
+200 EGLAARIASVLGDDL
-215 LEQALPIDARAAEMH
+215 LEQALPIDARAADMH

-237 PTSAS
+237 PTCTHT
-242 NQPDRQYFYINGR
+242 QPDQQYFYINGR
-255 MIRDKIVTH
+255 IIRDKIIAH

-287 IAPELI
+287 IAPEHI

-299 AKHEVRFRESRLAH
+299 AKHEVRFRESRLTH

-327 IPAAQPRAEAAALP
+327 TPAAAPRLENPAPPPEREAPAAA
-341 PASTRQ
+341 RQ
-347 QPALRYPPENR
+347 QPLRYSGDYRLERP
-358 TVSPRRSVAESAAY
+358 TTPRRALAESAAY

-377 HIAPPVHPSGL
+377 NIAPSPVPSPTGRGEQDY
-388 TSANPTPNPSPTGGG
+388 APTPSPSPTGGG
-403 EIGYAPTP
+403 E
-411 SPFLTG
+411 
-417 GGGNGYA
+417 
-424 PHPTEREGQGYAANP
+424 Q
-439 NPAEKTDYAAAPVN
+439 DYAAAPVN

-460 LGYALGQIHNIFILA
+460 LGYALGQIHSIFILA
-475 QNAQGLVIVDMH
+475 QNARGLVIVDMH

-500 QLRAKQPEVQ
+500 QLRARHPEVQ
-510 RLLLPQSLAASPAH
+510 RLLLPQSLAATPAH
-524 LDTLEQHRD
+524 LDTLAQHRD
-533 WLQHLGFELEASADE
+533 WLHRLGFDLEASADE

-599 KAVRAHDSLSIPEM
+599 KAVRAHDSLTIPEM
-613 NQLLRDIETTPASG
+613 NHLLRDIETTPASG

>member
-1 MPRIHR
+1 MPRIQQ
-7 LPNNLINQIAAGEV
+7 LPNSLINQIAAGEV

-32 VENAIDAG
+32 IENAIDAG

-79 SKIRDIDDLEHI
+79 SKIRNLDDLEHI

-113 SRAGGED
+113 SRAEGESS
-120 KAWRISP
+120 AWRISP

-152 VPARKKFLKSERTER
+152 TPARKKFLKSERTER

-175 TLALSHDGITIRLSN
+175 NLALSHDGITIRLNN
-190 HGKLLGTYGG
+190 HGKPLGVYGG
-200 SDLPARIASVLGDDL
+200 EGLAARIASVLGDDL
-215 LEQALPIDARAAEMH
+215 LEQALPIDARAADMH

-237 PTSAS
+237 PTSAT
-242 NQPDRQYFYINGR
+242 NQPERQYFYINGR
-255 MIRDKIVTH
+255 IIRDKIIAH

-287 IAPELI
+287 IAPEHI

-299 AKHEVRFRESRLAH
+299 AKHEVRFRESRLTH

-327 IPAAQPRAEAAALP
+327 TPAAAPRPENPAP
-341 PASTRQ
+341 PPECEVPAVARQ
-347 QPALRYPPENR
+347 QPLRYSGDYRLERP
-358 TVSPRRSVAESAAY
+358 TTPRRALAESAAY

-377 HIAPPVHPSGL
+377 NIAPSPVHPGGS
-388 TSANPTPNPSPTGGG
+388 TSTNPTPSPSPTGGG
-403 EIGYAPTP
+403 E
-411 SPFLTG
+411 
-417 GGGNGYA
+417 
-424 PHPTEREGQGYAANP
+424 Q
-439 NPAEKTDYAAAPVN
+439 DYAAAPVN

-475 QNAQGLVIVDMH
+475 QNARGLVIVDMH

-500 QLRAKQPEVQ
+500 QLRARHPEVQ
-510 RLLLPQSLAASPAH
+510 RLLLPQSLAATPAH
-524 LDTLEQHRD
+524 LDTLAQHRD
-533 WLQHLGFELEASADE
+533 WLHRLGFDLEASADE

-599 KAVRAHDSLSIPEM
+599 KAVRAHDSLTIPEM
-613 NQLLRDIETTPASG
+613 NHLLRDIETTPASG

-633 PTWVQLTTDEL
+633 PTWVQLTTDDL

>member
-1 MPRIHR
+1 MPRIQQ
-7 LPNNLINQIAAGEV
+7 LPNSLINQIAAGEV

-32 VENAIDAG
+32 IENAIDAG

-79 SKIRDIDDLEHI
+79 SKIRNLDDLEHI

-104 ASVSKTTLT
+104 ASVAKTTLT
-113 SRAGGED
+113 SRAEGESS
-120 KAWRISP
+120 AWRISP

-152 VPARKKFLKSERTER
+152 TPARKKFLKSERTER

-175 TLALSHDGITIRLSN
+175 NLALSHDGITIRLNN
-190 HGKLLGTYGG
+190 HGKPLGVYGG
-200 SDLPARIASVLGDDL
+200 EGLAARIASVLGDDL
-215 LEQALPIDARAAEMH
+215 LEQALPIDARAADMH

-237 PTSAS
+237 PTSAT
-242 NQPDRQYFYINGR
+242 NQPERQYFYINGR
-255 MIRDKIVTH
+255 IIRDKIIAH

-287 IAPELI
+287 IAPEHI

-299 AKHEVRFRESRLAH
+299 AKHEVRFRESRLTH

-327 IPAAQPRAEAAALP
+327 TPAAAPRPENPAP
-341 PASTRQ
+341 PPEREVPAVARQ
-347 QPALRYPPENR
+347 QPLRYSGDYRLERP
-358 TVSPRRSVAESAAY
+358 TTPRRALAESAAY

-377 HIAPPVHPSGL
+377 NIAPSPVHPGGS
-388 TSANPTPNPSPTGGG
+388 TSTNPIPSPSPMGGG
-403 EIGYAPTP
+403 E
-411 SPFLTG
+411 
-417 GGGNGYA
+417 
-424 PHPTEREGQGYAANP
+424 Q
-439 NPAEKTDYAAAPVN
+439 DYAAAPVN

-475 QNAQGLVIVDMH
+475 QNARGLVIVDMH

-500 QLRAKQPEVQ
+500 QLRARHPEVQ
-510 RLLLPQSLAASPAH
+510 RLLLPQSLAATPAH
-524 LDTLEQHRD
+524 LDTLAQHRD
-533 WLQHLGFELEASADE
+533 WLHRLGFDLEASADE

-599 KAVRAHDSLSIPEM
+599 KAVRAHDSLTIPEM
-613 NQLLRDIETTPASG
+613 NHLLRDIETTPASG

>member
-1 MPRIHR
+1 MPRIQQ
-7 LPNNLINQIAAGEV
+7 LPNSLINQIAAGEV

-32 VENAIDAG
+32 IENAIDAG

-45 IDIEDGGGKLI
+45 IDIEEGGGKLI

-79 SKIRDIDDLEHI
+79 SKIRNLDDLEHI

-113 SRAGGED
+113 SRAEGESS
-120 KAWRISP
+120 AWRISP

-152 VPARKKFLKSERTER
+152 TPARKKFLKSERTER

-175 TLALSHDGITIRLSN
+175 SLALSHDNLTIRLNN
-190 HGKLLGTYGG
+190 HGKLLGAYGG
-200 SDLPARIASVLGDDL
+200 EGLAARIKSVLGDDL
-215 LEQALPIDARAAEMH
+215 LEQALPIDARAADMH

-237 PTSAS
+237 PTSAT
-242 NQPDRQYFYINGR
+242 NQPERQYFYINGR
-255 MIRDKIVTH
+255 IIRDKIVSH

-287 IAPELI
+287 IAPEHI

-327 IPAAQPRAEAAALP
+327 IPAAAAPRAENPAPPSPEPARQPSLRYSGDYRLER
-341 PASTRQ
+341 PAS
-347 QPALRYPPENR
+347 
-358 TVSPRRSVAESAAY
+358 PRHSVAESAAY

-377 HIAPPVHPSGL
+377 NIAPPPVPPS
-388 TSANPTPNPSPTGGG
+388 PSPTGGG
-403 EIGYAPTP
+403 VQDYAP
-411 SPFLTG
+411 
-417 GGGNGYA
+417 
-424 PHPTEREGQGYAANP
+424 AAKN
-439 NPAEKTDYAAAPVN
+439 DYAAAPVH
-453 DDQTEHP
+453 DDNSEHP

-475 QNAQGLVIVDMH
+475 QNAHGLIIVDMH

-510 RLLLPQSLAASPAH
+510 RLLLPQSLVATPAH

-533 WLQHLGFELEASADE
+533 WLHRLGFELAASADE

-599 KAVRAHDSLSIPEM
+599 KAVRAHDSLTITEM

-633 PTWVQLTTDEL
+633 PTWVQLTTDDL

>member
-1 MPRIHR
+1 MPRIQQ
-7 LPNNLINQIAAGEV
+7 LPNSLINQIAAGEV

-32 VENAIDAG
+32 IENAIDAG

-79 SKIRDIDDLEHI
+79 SKIRNLDDLEHI

-113 SRAGGED
+113 SRAEGESS
-120 KAWRISP
+120 AWRISP

-152 VPARKKFLKSERTER
+152 TPARKKFLKSERTER

-175 TLALSHDGITIRLSN
+175 SLALSHDNLTIRLNN
-190 HGKLLGTYGG
+190 HGKPLGTYGG
-200 SDLPARIASVLGDDL
+200 EGLAARISSVLGDDL
-215 LEQALPIDARAAEMH
+215 LEQALPIDARAADMH

-237 PTSAS
+237 PTSAT
-242 NQPDRQYFYINGR
+242 NQPERQYFYINGR
-255 MIRDKIVTH
+255 IIRDKIVSH

-287 IAPELI
+287 IAPEHI

-327 IPAAQPRAEAAALP
+327 IPAAAPRAENPAPPSPEPARQPSLRYSGDYRLER
-341 PASTRQ
+341 PAS
-347 QPALRYPPENR
+347 
-358 TVSPRRSVAESAAY
+358 PRHSVAESAAY

-377 HIAPPVHPSGL
+377 NIAPPPVPPS
-388 TSANPTPNPSPTGGG
+388 PSPTGGG
-403 EIGYAPTP
+403 VQDYAPTAK
-411 SPFLTG
+411 
-417 GGGNGYA
+417 N
-424 PHPTEREGQGYAANP
+424 
-439 NPAEKTDYAAAPVN
+439 DYAAAPVH
-453 DDQTEHP
+453 DDNSEHP

-510 RLLLPQSLAASPAH
+510 RLLLPQSLAATPAH

-533 WLQHLGFELEASADE
+533 WLHRLGFELAASADE

-599 KAVRAHDSLSIPEM
+599 KAVRAHDSLTITEM

-633 PTWVQLTTDEL
+633 PTWVQLTTDDL

>member
-1 MPRIHR
+1 MPRIQQ
-7 LPNNLINQIAAGEV
+7 LPNSLINQIAAGEV

-32 VENAIDAG
+32 IENAIDAG

-79 SKIRDIDDLEHI
+79 SKIRNLDDLEHI

-113 SRAGGED
+113 SRAEGESS
-120 KAWRISP
+120 AWRISP

-152 VPARKKFLKSERTER
+152 TPARKKFLKSERTER

-175 TLALSHDGITIRLSN
+175 NLALSHDGITIRLNN
-190 HGKLLGTYGG
+190 HGKPLGVYGG
-200 SDLPARIASVLGDDL
+200 EGLAARIASVLGDDL
-215 LEQALPIDARAAEMH
+215 LEQALPIDARAADMH

-237 PTSAS
+237 PTSAT
-242 NQPDRQYFYINGR
+242 NQPERQYFYINGR
-255 MIRDKIVTH
+255 IIRDKIVSH

-287 IAPELI
+287 IAPEHI

-327 IPAAQPRAEAAALP
+327 IPAAAAPRAENPAPPSPEPARQPSLRYSGDYRLER
-341 PASTRQ
+341 PAS
-347 QPALRYPPENR
+347 
-358 TVSPRRSVAESAAY
+358 PRHSVAESAAY

-377 HIAPPVHPSGL
+377 NIAPPPVPPS
-388 TSANPTPNPSPTGGG
+388 PSPTGGG
-403 EIGYAPTP
+403 VQDYAP
-411 SPFLTG
+411 
-417 GGGNGYA
+417 
-424 PHPTEREGQGYAANP
+424 AAKN
-439 NPAEKTDYAAAPVN
+439 DYAAAPVH
-453 DDQTEHP
+453 DDNSEHP

-475 QNAQGLVIVDMH
+475 QNAHGLIIVDMH

-510 RLLLPQSLAASPAH
+510 RLLLPQSLVATPAH

-533 WLQHLGFELEASADE
+533 WLHRLGFELAASADE

-599 KAVRAHDSLSIPEM
+599 KAVRAHDSLTITEM

-633 PTWVQLTTDEL
+633 PTWVQLTTDDL

>member
-1 MPRIHR
+1 MPRIQQ
-7 LPNNLINQIAAGEV
+7 LPNSLINQIAAGEV

-32 VENAIDAG
+32 IENAIDAG

-79 SKIRDIDDLEHI
+79 SKIRNLDDLEHI

-113 SRAGGED
+113 SRAEGESS
-120 KAWRISP
+120 AWRISP

-152 VPARKKFLKSERTER
+152 TPARKKFLKSERTER
-167 QHIQQLVQ
+167 AHIQQLVQ
-175 TLALSHDGITIRLSN
+175 SLALSHTGIRIHLKN
-190 HGKLLGTYGG
+190 HGKTLGDYGG
-200 SDLPARIASVLGDDL
+200 SDLTARIQSVLGDDL
-215 LEQALPIDARAAEMH
+215 LEQALPIDARAADMH

-237 PTSAS
+237 PTSAT
-242 NQPDRQYFYINGR
+242 NQPERQYFYINGR
-255 MIRDKIVTH
+255 IIRDKIIAH

-287 IAPELI
+287 IAPEHI

-327 IPAAQPRAEAAALP
+327 IPAAASRAEPLAPPSPEPARQPSLHYSGDYRLER
-341 PASTRQ
+341 PAS
-347 QPALRYPPENR
+347 
-358 TVSPRRSVAESAAY
+358 PRHSVAESAAY

-377 HIAPPVHPSGL
+377 NIAPPPVPPS
-388 TSANPTPNPSPTGGG
+388 PSPTGGG
-403 EIGYAPTP
+403 VQDYAPTAK
-411 SPFLTG
+411 
-417 GGGNGYA
+417 N
-424 PHPTEREGQGYAANP
+424 
-439 NPAEKTDYAAAPVN
+439 DYAAAPVH
-453 DDQTEHP
+453 DDNSEHP

-475 QNAQGLVIVDMH
+475 QNAHGLIIVDMH

-510 RLLLPQSLAASPAH
+510 RLLLPQSLAVTPAH

-533 WLQHLGFELEASADE
+533 WLHRLGFELAASADE

-599 KAVRAHDSLSIPEM
+599 KAVRAHDSLTITEM

-633 PTWVQLTTDEL
+633 PTWVQLTTDDL

>member
-1 MPRIHR
+1 MPRIQQ
-7 LPNNLINQIAAGEV
+7 LPNSLINQIAAGEV

-32 VENAIDAG
+32 IENAIDAG

-45 IDIEDGGGKLI
+45 IDIEEGGGKLI

-79 SKIRDIDDLEHI
+79 SKIRNLDDLEHI

-104 ASVSKTTLT
+104 ASVAKTTLT
-113 SRAGGED
+113 SRAEGESS
-120 KAWRISP
+120 AWRISP

-152 VPARKKFLKSERTER
+152 TPARKKFLKSERTER

-175 TLALSHDGITIRLSN
+175 SLALSHDNLTIRLNN
-190 HGKLLGTYGG
+190 HGKPLGTYGG
-200 SDLPARIASVLGDDL
+200 EGLAARIKSVLGDDL
-215 LEQALPIDARAAEMH
+215 LEQALPIDARAADMH

-237 PTSAS
+237 PTSAT
-242 NQPDRQYFYINGR
+242 NQPERQYFYINGR
-255 MIRDKIVTH
+255 IIRDKIVSH

-287 IAPELI
+287 IAPEHI

-327 IPAAQPRAEAAALP
+327 IPAAAPRAENPAPPSPEPARQPSLRYSGDYRLER
-341 PASTRQ
+341 PAS
-347 QPALRYPPENR
+347 
-358 TVSPRRSVAESAAY
+358 PRHSVAESAAY

-377 HIAPPVHPSGL
+377 NIAPPPVPPS
-388 TSANPTPNPSPTGGG
+388 PSPTGGG
-403 EIGYAPTP
+403 VQDYAPTAK
-411 SPFLTG
+411 
-417 GGGNGYA
+417 N
-424 PHPTEREGQGYAANP
+424 
-439 NPAEKTDYAAAPVN
+439 DYAAAPVH
-453 DDQTEHP
+453 DDNSEHP

-475 QNAQGLVIVDMH
+475 QNAHGLIIVDMH

-500 QLRAKQPEVQ
+500 QLRARHPEVQ
-510 RLLLPQSLAASPAH
+510 RLLLPQSLAATPAH

-533 WLQHLGFELEASADE
+533 WLHRLGFELAASADE

-599 KAVRAHDSLSIPEM
+599 KAVRAHDSLTITEM

-633 PTWVQLTTDEL
+633 PTWVQLTTDDL

>member
-1 MPRIHR
+1 MPRIQQ
-7 LPNNLINQIAAGEV
+7 LPNSLINQIAAGEV

-32 VENAIDAG
+32 IENAIDAG

-45 IDIEDGGGKLI
+45 IDIEDGGGKLL

-79 SKIRDIDDLEHI
+79 SKIRNLDDLEHI

-113 SRAGGED
+113 SRAEGESS
-120 KAWRISP
+120 AWRISP

-152 VPARKKFLKSERTER
+152 TPARKKFLKSERTER

-175 TLALSHDGITIRLSN
+175 NLALSHDGITIRLNN
-190 HGKLLGTYGG
+190 HGKPLGVYGG
-200 SDLPARIASVLGDDL
+200 EGLAARIASVLGDDL
-215 LEQALPIDARAAEMH
+215 LEQALPIDARAADMH

-237 PTSAS
+237 PTSAT
-242 NQPDRQYFYINGR
+242 NQPERQYFYINGR
-255 MIRDKIVTH
+255 IIRDKIIAH

-287 IAPELI
+287 IAPEHI

-299 AKHEVRFRESRLAH
+299 AKHEVRFRESRITH

-327 IPAAQPRAEAAALP
+327 TPAAAPRPENPAP
-341 PASTRQ
+341 PPECEVPAVARQ
-347 QPALRYPPENR
+347 QPLRYSGDYRLERP
-358 TVSPRRSVAESAAY
+358 TTPRRALAESAAY

-377 HIAPPVHPSGL
+377 NIAPSPVHPGGS
-388 TSANPTPNPSPTGGG
+388 TSTNPTPSPSPTGGG
-403 EIGYAPTP
+403 E
-411 SPFLTG
+411 
-417 GGGNGYA
+417 
-424 PHPTEREGQGYAANP
+424 Q
-439 NPAEKTDYAAAPVN
+439 DYAAAPVN

-475 QNAQGLVIVDMH
+475 QNARGLVIVDMH

-500 QLRAKQPEVQ
+500 QLRARHPEVQ
-510 RLLLPQSLAASPAH
+510 RLLLPQSLAATPTH
-524 LDTLEQHRD
+524 LDTLAQHRD
-533 WLQHLGFELEASADE
+533 WLHRLGFDLEASADE

-599 KAVRAHDSLSIPEM
+599 KAVRAHDSLTIPEM
-613 NQLLRDIETTPASG
+613 NHLLRDIETTPASG

>member
-1 MPRIHR
+1 MPRIQQ
-7 LPNNLINQIAAGEV
+7 LPSSLINQIAAGEV

-32 VENAIDAG
+32 IENAIDAG

-79 SKIRDIDDLEHI
+79 SKIRNLDDLEHI

-113 SRAGGED
+113 SRAEGESS
-120 KAWRISP
+120 AWRISP

-152 VPARKKFLKSERTER
+152 TPARKKFLKSERTER

-175 TLALSHDGITIRLSN
+175 NLALSHDGITIRLNN
-190 HGKLLGTYGG
+190 HGKPLGVYGG
-200 SDLPARIASVLGDDL
+200 EGLAARIASVLGDDL
-215 LEQALPIDARAAEMH
+215 LEQALPIDARAADMH

-237 PTSAS
+237 PTSAT
-242 NQPDRQYFYINGR
+242 NQPERQYFYINGR
-255 MIRDKIVTH
+255 IIRDKIIAH

-287 IAPELI
+287 IAPEHI

-327 IPAAQPRAEAAALP
+327 IPAAAAPRAENPAPPSPEPARQPSLRYSGDYRLER
-341 PASTRQ
+341 PAS
-347 QPALRYPPENR
+347 
-358 TVSPRRSVAESAAY
+358 PRHSVAESAAY

-377 HIAPPVHPSGL
+377 NIAPPPVPPS
-388 TSANPTPNPSPTGGG
+388 PSPTGGG
-403 EIGYAPTP
+403 VQDYAP
-411 SPFLTG
+411 
-417 GGGNGYA
+417 
-424 PHPTEREGQGYAANP
+424 AAKN
-439 NPAEKTDYAAAPVN
+439 DYAAAPVH
-453 DDQTEHP
+453 DDNSEHP

-475 QNAQGLVIVDMH
+475 QNAHGLIIVDMH

-510 RLLLPQSLAASPAH
+510 RLLLPQSLVATPAH

-533 WLQHLGFELEASADE
+533 WLHRLGFELAASADE

-599 KAVRAHDSLSIPEM
+599 KAVRAHDSLTITEM

-633 PTWVQLTTDEL
+633 PTWVQLTTDDL

>member
-1 MPRIHR
+1 MPRIQQ
-7 LPNNLINQIAAGEV
+7 LPNSLINQIAAGEV

-32 VENAIDAG
+32 IENAIDAG

-79 SKIRDIDDLEHI
+79 SKIRNLDDLEHI

-113 SRAGGED
+113 SRAEGESS
-120 KAWRISP
+120 AWRISP

-152 VPARKKFLKSERTER
+152 TPARKKFLKSERTER

-175 TLALSHDGITIRLSN
+175 NLALSHDGITIRLNN
-190 HGKLLGTYGG
+190 HGKPLGVYGG
-200 SDLPARIASVLGDDL
+200 EGLAARIASVLGDDL
-215 LEQALPIDARAAEMH
+215 LEQALPIDARAADMH

-237 PTSAS
+237 PTSAT
-242 NQPDRQYFYINGR
+242 NQPERQYFYINGR
-255 MIRDKIVTH
+255 IIRDKIIAH

-287 IAPELI
+287 IAPEHI

-299 AKHEVRFRESRLAH
+299 AKHEVRFRESRLTH

-327 IPAAQPRAEAAALP
+327 TPAAAPRPENPAP
-341 PASTRQ
+341 PPEREVPAVARQ
-347 QPALRYPPENR
+347 QPLRYSGDYRLERP
-358 TVSPRRSVAESAAY
+358 TTPRRALAESAAY

-377 HIAPPVHPSGL
+377 NIAPSPV
-388 TSANPTPNPSPTGGG
+388 PSPTGRG
-403 EIGYAPTP
+403 E
-411 SPFLTG
+411 
-417 GGGNGYA
+417 
-424 PHPTEREGQGYAANP
+424 Q
-439 NPAEKTDYAAAPVN
+439 DYAAAPVN

-475 QNAQGLVIVDMH
+475 QNARGLVIVDMH

-500 QLRAKQPEVQ
+500 QLRARHPEVQ
-510 RLLLPQSLAASPAH
+510 RLLLPQSLAATPAH
-524 LDTLEQHRD
+524 LDTLAQHRD
-533 WLQHLGFELEASADE
+533 WLHRLGFDLEASADE

-599 KAVRAHDSLSIPEM
+599 KAVRAHDSLTIPEM
-613 NQLLRDIETTPASG
+613 NHLLRDIETTPASG

-633 PTWVQLTTDEL
+633 PTWVQLTTDDL